1 MILPF
6 SFTTN
11 ISYYF
16 HISESGKVLSS
27 PSVITQSFP
36 KMNSEDA
43 NNLSLIKNDIEKN
56 KLGSNSLL
64 FSKKNVTFISK
75 I

>member
-16 HISESGKVLSS
+16 HISESEKVLSS